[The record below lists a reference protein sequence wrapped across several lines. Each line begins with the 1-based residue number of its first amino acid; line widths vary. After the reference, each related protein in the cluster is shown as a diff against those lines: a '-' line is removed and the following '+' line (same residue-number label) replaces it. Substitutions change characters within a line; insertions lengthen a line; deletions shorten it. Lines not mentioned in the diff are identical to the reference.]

1 MGIRRALLLA
11 VAVLLTVSALLA
23 VAILLFGGDFGRTE
37 GRILGTTA
45 MLAGYAVLG
54 LPAAALFDRG
64 LARPLAALDGVLA
77 GVGAALAAIGI
88 WSGTESEAFGKSIAT
103 VTIIL
108 AAVALASLL
117 TARRS
122 PQETVLYAASLA
134 LAAISVAIALTLLWL
149 VEDDA
154 TLARIL
160 GATVVLTLLTSALQP
175 ILGRAR
181 NETHT
186 RLRLHLADGTTR
198 DVSVRGS
205 VERVDLL

>member
-1 MGIRRALLLA
+1 MKRALLLA

-54 LPAAALFDRG
+54 LPAAALLDRG
-64 LARPLAALDGVLA
+64 LARPLAVLDGALA

-88 WSGTESEAFGKSIAT
+88 WSGTVSDAFGRSIAT
-103 VTIIL
+103 VTITL

-117 TARRS
+117 TARRGAH
-122 PQETVLYAASLA
+122 EVVLYAASLV
-134 LAAISVAIALTLLWL
+134 LAGISVAIALILLWL

-181 NETHT
+181 NETRT